1 MRFSPLQKWRLKT
14 RYSNVWKEAGAD
26 PVILSLI
33 RDGHKIVFDDGPPP
47 CSSTSDKF
55 ETKVPEA
62 KMSVI
67 REETE
72 TPKRIL
78 KVTFSD
84 QSHFSDPN
92 DSASFWANIPL
103 ESNYQDVKLKRL

>member
-67 REETE
+67 REEIE
-72 TPKRIL
+72 TPSL
-78 KVTFSD
+78 KG
-84 QSHFSDPN
+84 
-92 DSASFWANIPL
+92 L
-103 ESNYQDVKLKRL
+103 